1 VAAVVGATV
10 VVCLVGAVWTRGA
23 AIDRAD
29 GSAVLVL
36 VEDGRDDGVGAELG
50 EGVDG
55 EAARTATAR
64 DDTAPDE
71 ERRADSIL
79 LVQWFRRCDAVSITS
94 IPRDLV
100 IEPDG
105 EPVAVLNHT
114 IGPAALAALIERT
127 FDVAIV
133 ATSVLDVTDVERLAA
148 ELGPV
153 TIELPAESRDRYTG
167 FQAEAGPIDLAGDEL
182 TAYLRSRAWEEWR
195 DGSWIVVDATDLDRI
210 DRLHGVLRAAAA
222 TYGEASIIERLRLG
236 LVGARTADVGARDPL
251 GALGFALGASSYDR
265 LALHVPPVVE
275 DRTVDDRRS
284 PFDPDD
290 LGSGY
295 RLHLAEPGVPLPD
308 PCSEG
313 SDG

>member
-1 VAAVVGATV
+1 
-10 VVCLVGAVWTRGA
+10 VWTRGA

-36 VEDGRDDGVGAELG
+36 VEDGRDDVVEAELG

-55 EAARTATAR
+55 ESARMAIAR
-64 DDTAPDE
+64 DAAAPE
-71 ERRADSIL
+71 KERRADSIL

-148 ELGPV
+148 
-153 TIELPAESRDRYTG
+153 
-167 FQAEAGPIDLAGDEL
+167 
-182 TAYLRSRAWEEWR
+182 
-195 DGSWIVVDATDLDRI
+195 
-210 DRLHGVLRAAAA
+210 
-222 TYGEASIIERLRLG
+222 
-236 LVGARTADVGARDPL
+236 
-251 GALGFALGASSYDR
+251 
-265 LALHVPPVVE
+265 
-275 DRTVDDRRS
+275 
-284 PFDPDD
+284 
-290 LGSGY
+290 
-295 RLHLAEPGVPLPD
+295 
-308 PCSEG
+308 
-313 SDG
+313 